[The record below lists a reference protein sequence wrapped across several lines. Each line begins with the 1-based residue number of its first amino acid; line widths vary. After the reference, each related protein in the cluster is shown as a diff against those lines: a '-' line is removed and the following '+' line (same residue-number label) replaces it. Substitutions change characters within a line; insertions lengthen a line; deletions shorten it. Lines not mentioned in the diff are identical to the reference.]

1 MSFDYSKLCGRIAEK
16 NLTRGEV
23 ARLMGISGNTLISRM
38 KNRSYFNSQEI
49 EKLCGIL
56 DIDALEISLYFFTPR
71 VEVSKHSD
79 AVVS

>member
-1 MSFDYSKLCGRIAEK
+1 MSFDYSKLCGRIVEK

-23 ARLMGISGNTLISRM
+23 ARLMGISGNTFISRM

-56 DIDALEISLYFFTPR
+56 DIDAAEISLYFFTPR
-71 VEVSKHSD
+71 VEVSKQGMTI
-79 AVVS
+79 AQ